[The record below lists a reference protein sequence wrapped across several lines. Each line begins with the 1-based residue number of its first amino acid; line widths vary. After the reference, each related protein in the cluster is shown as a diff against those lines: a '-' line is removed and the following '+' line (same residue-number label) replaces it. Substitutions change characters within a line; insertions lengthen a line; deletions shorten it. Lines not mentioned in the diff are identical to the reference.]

1 MKSYGILFFLGIFC
15 AIFSKQIDTLIARA
29 IKSDRN
35 RTVFKGVL
43 FAVML
48 VIIGIL
54 IYKSRV

>member
-15 AIFSKQIDTLIARA
+15 AIFSKQIDTIIARA

-35 RTVFKGVL
+35 RAVFKGVL